1 MDFREEFEA
10 YEREHPY
17 REFPVQ
23 GGRFRY
29 ILSGESGKPAIVF
42 LNGLGMQEAWL
53 RYMIAFERE
62 YRVLMM
68 EYPLACETTD
78 ALLDAIDAL
87 LRELGIVKPILVG
100 GSDGGL
106 LAQLF
111 VRRFPGNVGA
121 LVLMTTVTIDS
132 KYCEDTNRE
141 NANRYLAKVRL
152 IPYAILKRVLL
163 RLVKTYFNDE
173 SETERAYGTSF
184 LKYIAS
190 DPAYKQ
196 KYLHAVKL
204 VYDGAKQ
211 PKLRTEEFAGLRD
224 RVLIL
229 HPEKDIFIKEDQQKL
244 TALLADVGAET
255 KTMRGGHL
263 AFVSSPE
270 LYIGAIRGFLNRL
283 QLRKDDDNRWTYD
296 DK

>member
-1 MDFREEFEA
+1 MGFREEFEA
-10 YEREHPY
+10 YERKHPY

-23 GGRFRY
+23 GGRFRF
-29 ILSGESGKPAIVF
+29 ILSGESGKPAVVF

-68 EYPLACETTD
+68 EYPLACETVD
-78 ALLDAIDAL
+78 ALLDAIAAL
-87 LRELGIVKPILVG
+87 LRELGIERPILVG

-111 VRRFPGNVGA
+111 VRRFPGKVGA

-141 NANRYLAKVRL
+141 NANRYLAKVKF
-152 IPYAILKRVLL
+152 IPYVILKRVLL

-173 SETERAYGTSF
+173 SDAERAYGTGF
-184 LKYIAS
+184 LKYIAG

-196 KYLHAVKL
+196 KYLHAVRL

-211 PKLRTEEFAGLRD
+211 PKLRTEEFAGLRN
-224 RVLIL
+224 RILIL
-229 HPEKDIFIKEDQQKL
+229 HPEKDIFIQDDQEKL
-244 TALLADVGAET
+244 TALLAGVGAET

-270 LYIGAIRGFLNRL
+270 LYIGAIREFLNRVEL
-283 QLRKDDDNRWTYD
+283 
-296 DK
+296 

>member
-10 YEREHPY
+10 YKREHPY

-53 RYMIAFERE
+53 LYMIAFEQE

-68 EYPLACETTD
+68 EYPLSCATTD
-78 ALLDAIDAL
+78 ALLDAIVAL
-87 LRELGIVKPILVG
+87 LKELGIEKPILVG

-111 VRRFPGNVGA
+111 VRRFHENVGA
-121 LVLMTTVTIDS
+121 LVLITTVTIDS

-141 NANRYLAKVRL
+141 NANRYLTKVRL

-163 RLVKTYFNDE
+163 RIVKTYFNDE
-173 SETERAYGTSF
+173 SDAERAYGTSF

-211 PKLRTEEFAGLRD
+211 PKLRTEEFAGLRN
-224 RVLIL
+224 RILIF

-255 KTMRGGHL
+255 KTMKGGHL

-283 QLRKDDDNRWTYD
+283 QLRKDDDNR
-296 DK
+296 

>member
-1 MDFREEFEA
+1 MGFREEFEA
-10 YEREHPY
+10 YVREHPY
-17 REFPVQ
+17 QEFPVQ
-23 GGRFRY
+23 GGRFRC

-53 RYMIAFERE
+53 RYMIAFEPE

-68 EYPLACETTD
+68 EYPLSCATTD
-78 ALLDAIDAL
+78 ALLNAIAAL
-87 LRELGIVKPILVG
+87 LEELGIENPILVG

-111 VRRFPGNVGA
+111 VRRFPENVGA

-132 KYCEDTNRE
+132 KYCEDTKRE
-141 NANRYLAKVRL
+141 NAVRYLSKVRL

-173 SETERAYGTSF
+173 SEAERAYGTSF
-184 LKYIAS
+184 LAYIAS
-190 DPAYKQ
+190 DPAYKK
-196 KYLHAVKL
+196 KYLHAVTL
-204 VYDGAKQ
+204 VYDGARQ

-224 RVLIL
+224 RILIL
-229 HPEKDIFIKEDQQKL
+229 HPEKDIFIREDQDKL
-244 TALLADVGAET
+244 TALLAGAGAET
-255 KTMRGGHL
+255 KILRGGHL

-270 LYIGAIRGFLNRL
+270 LYIEAIREFLNRL
-283 QLRKDDDNRWTYD
+283 KLKNYDDNG
-296 DK
+296 

>member
-1 MDFREEFEA
+1 MDFRKEFEA

-42 LNGLGMQEAWL
+42 LNGLDMQEAWL
-53 RYMIAFERE
+53 RYMIAFERD

-68 EYPLACETTD
+68 EYPLACATTD
-78 ALLDAIDAL
+78 ALLDAIAAL
-87 LRELGIVKPILVG
+87 LKELGIERPILVG

-121 LVLMTTVTIDS
+121 LVLMTTVTVDS

-141 NANRYLAKVRL
+141 NASRYLAKVRL

-163 RLVKTYFNDE
+163 RLVGTYFNDE
-173 SETERAYGTSF
+173 SEAERAYGTSF
-184 LKYIAS
+184 LAYIAS
-190 DPAYKQ
+190 DSAYKQ

-204 VYDGAKQ
+204 VYDGARQ
-211 PKLRTEEFAGLRD
+211 PKLRTEEFAGLEGRI
-224 RVLIL
+224 LIL
-229 HPEKDIFIKEDQQKL
+229 HPEKDIFIKEDQEKL
-244 TALLADVGAET
+244 TALLAGVGAET
-255 KTMRGGHL
+255 KLLRGGHL

-270 LYIGAIRGFLNRL
+270 LYIDAIREFLDRL
-283 QLRKDDDNRWTYD
+283 
-296 DK
+296 